1 MPGGPRFTRP
11 GRRATLES
19 AVPLAFSRTLRA
31 LGAEHS
37 RATIAG
43 LLIAGALL
51 TTWSLWLALARVALI
66 ETSTQARIEVA
77 GAAVPLAPSLDGR
90 VLRSHLALG
99 RRVTAGEVV
108 LQLDSRALEL
118 SRAEVD
124 AERQGLLG
132 ELAALAGEHAA
143 LAAAIGVYESG
154 GKTRQSEASATAQEA
169 EIAAAFARNLSERS
183 EGLRDLGVESAE
195 AAELLQA
202 KERGSSAIAAIR
214 RLQVARTRAEVSE
227 RVATMRVELART
239 IRTEA
244 ELRRALA
251 AKVAAIATL
260 DHQIEQHTLRAEV
273 AGTLGG
279 VVPLQPGAVLAR
291 GAVVAV
297 VIPDAR
303 LRIVARFAPASVGRI
318 RPGQPVRM
326 RLDGFPWTEYG
337 SLRGEVEAIASEV
350 EEGLVRVEVS
360 LAEDP
365 QSRIPAEHGL
375 VGAVEVTVETVSPA
389 ALLLRTVGQLAAP

>member
-1 MPGGPRFTRP
+1 M
-11 GRRATLES
+11 
-19 AVPLAFSRTLRA
+19 PLAFSRTLRA
-31 LGAEHS
+31 LGAERS

-51 TTWSLWLALARVALI
+51 TAWSLWLALGRVELI
-66 ETSTQARIEVA
+66 ETSAQARIEVA

-118 SRAEVD
+118 SRAEVE
-124 AERQGLLG
+124 AQRQGLLG

-244 ELRRALA
+244 ELQRELA

-260 DHQIEQHTLRAEV
+260 DHQIEQHTLRAPI

-279 VVPLQPGAVLAR
+279 VVPLQPGAVLTR
-291 GAVVAV
+291 GSVVAV

-350 EEGLVRVEVS
+350 EEGLVRVESS
-360 LAEDP
+360 LTEDP

-389 ALLLRTVGQLAAP
+389 ALLLRTVGQLVSP

>member
-1 MPGGPRFTRP
+1 M
-11 GRRATLES
+11 
-19 AVPLAFSRTLRA
+19 PLAFSRTLRA
-31 LGAEHS
+31 LGAERS

-51 TTWSLWLALARVALI
+51 TTWSRWLALARVALI

-183 EGLRDLGVESAE
+183 EGLRELGVESAE

-244 ELRRALA
+244 ELQRALA

-350 EEGLVRVEVS
+350 EEGLVRVESS
-360 LAEDP
+360 LTEDP

-389 ALLLRTVGQLAAP
+389 ALLLRTVGQLASP